1 MHGVAI
7 VRPVT
12 ALRHMQRLIA
22 VICLCAF
29 TLGQAWLSPAAVWC
43 YDADTGLVHFEV
55 ACCDNA
61 DRCCSVESNV
71 STTDA
76 DHLYG
81 DVGGSD
87 ECGCTHVTVVQAAI
101 QTDRA
106 EFSAVAPAAVATM
119 IDPSTLIKPA
129 LQTCELCA
137 TSGWQVPRPVDP
149 LGLIEFTILIL

>member
-1 MHGVAI
+1 MRGVATI
-7 VRPVT
+7 RPVT
-12 ALRHMQRLIA
+12 TLRHMQRLIA

-43 YDADTGLVHFEV
+43 HDADTGLVHFEV
-55 ACCDNA
+55 ACGDNP
-61 DRCCSVESNV
+61 DRCCTVESHV

-76 DHLYG
+76 DHLHG
-81 DVGGSD
+81 EVGGSD
-87 ECGCTHVTVVQAAI
+87 GCGCTHVAAVQAAI

-106 EFSAVAPAAVATM
+106 ELSDVAPAADATM

-129 LQTCELCA
+129 LQTCGLCA
-137 TSGWQVPRPVDP
+137 TPGWQVPRPVDP